1 MKVALVGA
9 SGNAGSELLKE
20 LVSRGHSVTAI
31 ARDTSKIAAAKNVKI
46 ESVDAN
52 DKSALADALKGNDVV
67 ISALPFSKS
76 DPELLL
82 AAIKAAA
89 VPRYLVVGGAA
100 SLYAPGTTQR
110 LVDSG
115 QIPEEWM
122 PEVGGGVRF
131 FDRLKQEGELNW
143 TFLSP
148 SMMFV
153 PGDRTGTFR
162 LGKDEL
168 LVAPDGNSSISFA
181 DYAIAMVDELEQP
194 AHSRQRFTVGY

>member
-31 ARDTSKIAAAKNVKI
+31 ARDTSKIAAAENVKI

-100 SLYAPGTTQR
+100 SLYAPGTTQK

-131 FDRLKQEGELNW
+131 LDRLKQEGELNW